1 MHVLN
6 IYSDISITFIWSVS
20 STATGRPSRRG
31 ATRRARDECVR
42 TNLRQYGLE
51 AQFVDVARA
60 DAGQLVRLLRA
71 GAGSS
76 AGASGGPESEGAVF
90 DAIITDPPYGVPLL
104 RIAYF
109 IENSCAYLHL
119 CCWISTLH
127 FVYLCILH

>member
-1 MHVLN
+1 M
-6 IYSDISITFIWSVS
+6 TK
-20 STATGRPSRRG
+20 GRPSRRG

-104 RIAYF
+104 RITSLSSIYCYSHNNVF
-109 IENSCAYLHL
+109 PS
-119 CCWISTLH
+119 
-127 FVYLCILH
+127 VYL